1 METPQFKRRYALGL
15 LALLLTAGCTASGEK
30 AIEPT
35 VPVSTEASSLVS
47 GESDCPGSN
56 SFEQQKR
63 SFSSK
68 PKACLAPG
76 VSYQA
81 VIETNYGSLTADLYS
96 DSAPVTVNNFVF
108 LAKYGYF
115 NETICHRAIPGFV
128 VQCGD
133 PTGRGDGGP
142 GYAIPD
148 ELPQAGSYKIG
159 SLAMANAG
167 SGTGGSQ
174 FFIVSGAAGTSLPP
188 NYALFGQV
196 TQGVEDVL
204 TKLDAQGNPEQSS
217 NGVPP
222 LSEIRILSVKI
233 LEK

>member
-1 METPQFKRRYALGL
+1 MRTSQFKRRYALGL
-15 LALLLTAGCTASGEK
+15 LVVLSTAGCTANGEG

-35 VPVSTEASSLVS
+35 VPVSTETSSLAY
-47 GESDCPGSN
+47 GESECPDSS
-56 SFEQQKR
+56 SFEQKKR
-63 SFSSK
+63 DFSTK
-68 PKACLAPG
+68 PRECLTPG

-133 PTGRGDGGP
+133 PTGVGNGGP

-148 ELPQAGSYKIG
+148 ELPQAGSYKVG

-167 SGTGGSQ
+167 SDTGGSQ
-174 FFIVSGAAGTSLPP
+174 FFIVSGEAGTSLPP

-204 TKLDAQGNPEQSS
+204 TKLDALGNPEQSS

>member
-1 METPQFKRRYALGL
+1 
-15 LALLLTAGCTASGEK
+15 
-30 AIEPT
+30 
-35 VPVSTEASSLVS
+35 
-47 GESDCPGSN
+47 
-56 SFEQQKR
+56 
-63 SFSSK
+63 
-68 PKACLAPG
+68 
-76 VSYQA
+76 
-81 VIETNYGSLTADLYS
+81 
-96 DSAPVTVNNFVF
+96 VTVNNFVF

-133 PTGRGDGGP
+133 PTGVGNGGP

-174 FFIVSGAAGTSLPP
+174 FFIVSGEAGMNLPP